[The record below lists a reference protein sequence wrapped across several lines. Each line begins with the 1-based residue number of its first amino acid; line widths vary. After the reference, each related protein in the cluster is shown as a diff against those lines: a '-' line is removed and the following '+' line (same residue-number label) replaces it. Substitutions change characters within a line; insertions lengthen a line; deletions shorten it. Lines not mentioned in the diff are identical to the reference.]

1 MWSQN
6 PSFRFLNVYPKG
18 HLHAYDHSSV
28 YLRVANPKSLPIG
41 WKRNVNFYF
50 TALNHCNIERC
61 RSNIVESKVLD
72 AETSSWGFPKAF
84 RRSQLKEKWFMGNDS
99 LSIEVYIN
107 VIEAVDGESDDV
119 SEKLRGSRYQR
130 FSGFCFSVSW
140 KNWVRIDW
148 LKSKLENNFLER
160 KKDDADGSR
169 VQQREERVKN
179 LEDVS
184 LEKKKADDADGFRVQ
199 QFEESVKKL
208 EMMVSVLKA
217 KLDQE
222 KGKTASDDFF
232 VALTRQL
239 DVTI

>member
-1 MWSQN
+1 
-6 PSFRFLNVYPKG
+6 
-18 HLHAYDHSSV
+18 
-28 YLRVANPKSLPIG
+28 
-41 WKRNVNFYF
+41 
-50 TALNHCNIERC
+50 
-61 RSNIVESKVLD
+61 
-72 AETSSWGFPKAF
+72 
-84 RRSQLKEKWFMGNDS
+84 MGNDS

-119 SEKLRGSRYQR
+119 SEKLRGSRYQ
-130 FSGFCFSVSW
+130 
-140 KNWVRIDW
+140 RIDW

>member
-1 MWSQN
+1 M
-6 PSFRFLNVYPKG
+6 
-18 HLHAYDHSSV
+18 
-28 YLRVANPKSLPIG
+28 
-41 WKRNVNFYF
+41 
-50 TALNHCNIERC
+50 
-61 RSNIVESKVLD
+61 
-72 AETSSWGFPKAF
+72 
-84 RRSQLKEKWFMGNDS
+84 
-99 LSIEVYIN
+99 
-107 VIEAVDGESDDV
+107 
-119 SEKLRGSRYQR
+119 
-130 FSGFCFSVSW
+130 SW